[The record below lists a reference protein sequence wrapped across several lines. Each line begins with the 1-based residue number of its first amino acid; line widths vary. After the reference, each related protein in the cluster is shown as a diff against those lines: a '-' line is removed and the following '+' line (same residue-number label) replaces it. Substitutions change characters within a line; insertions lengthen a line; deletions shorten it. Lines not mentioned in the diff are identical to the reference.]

1 MKKSKRQKQIDLLEA
16 LLKRIKTNYKEER
29 KRGKGTYT
37 WGTSQEV
44 YDNNILWVQNK
55 INEVAGGDVDL
66 DSGGLTRDDMIL
78 ANGMWTRHASPFL
91 KQGQ

>member
-16 LLKRIKTNYKEER
+16 LLKRIRSNARTND
-29 KRGKGTYT
+29 
-37 WGTSQEV
+37 TSQET

-55 INEVAGGDVDL
+55 IDEVAGGDVDL
-66 DSGGLTRDDMIL
+66 NSGGLTKDDMIL
-78 ANGMWTRHASPFL
+78 ANGMWRNHASPFL

>member
-16 LLKRIKTNYKEER
+16 LLKRIKTNYKE
-29 KRGKGTYT
+29 
-37 WGTSQEV
+37 GTSQEV

-55 INEVAGGDVDL
+55 IDEVAGGDVNL
-66 DSGGLTRDDMIL
+66 DSGGLTKDDMIL

>member
-55 INEVAGGDVDL
+55 INEVAWDDINNA
-66 DSGGLTRDDMIL
+66 GGLTRDDMIL
-78 ANGMWTRHASPFL
+78 ANGMWTRHALPFR
-91 KQGQ
+91 QG

>member
-1 MKKSKRQKQIDLLEA
+1 MKKSKRQRQIDLLEA
-16 LLKRIKTNYKEER
+16 LLKRIKTND
-29 KRGKGTYT
+29 TDD
-37 WGTSQEV
+37 TSQEV

>member
-16 LLKRIKTNYKEER
+16 LLKRIKTNKE
-29 KRGKGTYT
+29 GA
-37 WGTSQEV
+37 SQEV
-44 YDNNILWVQNK
+44 YDNNIRWVQEK
-55 INEVAGGDVDL
+55 IDEVAGGDVNL
-66 DSGGLTRDDMIL
+66 DSGGLTKDDMIL